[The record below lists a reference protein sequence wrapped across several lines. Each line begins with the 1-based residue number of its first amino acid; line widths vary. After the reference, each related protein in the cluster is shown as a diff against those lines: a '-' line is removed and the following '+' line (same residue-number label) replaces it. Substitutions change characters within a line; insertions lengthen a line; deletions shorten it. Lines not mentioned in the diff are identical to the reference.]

1 MRLPGPFEIT
11 RVVDMSGSFRAPEF
25 LLPDATPE
33 AFAQTRVSKD
43 ARFVD
48 VAGHQLIMSH
58 HSLIVR
64 TPRNVI
70 LVDTC
75 VGHHKDRPMLPE
87 WHQRTDG
94 PYLANLAA
102 AGLAPEQITHVLCTH
117 LHADHVG
124 WNTKLLSGR
133 WVPTFPKAKYVMHK
147 TEIEHWEHVRRTS
160 NDAANHRSWDD
171 SVQPIL
177 DAKQAMIVAGDY
189 EIEPGVR
196 LMPAPGHT
204 PGNIVLVLDDGKARA
219 YLVGDTIHH
228 PVQIERPQWSSRF
241 CADAAQSRRTRTQFL
256 GDVADTG
263 AWVIPAHFAPPTAVQ
278 VVADG
283 HGFWFKTAAL

>member
-11 RVVDMSGSFRAPEF
+11 RVVDLIFPFRVPDF
-25 LLPDATPE
+25 LFPDATPE

-43 ARFVD
+43 VRFVD
-48 VAGHQLIMSH
+48 VANTRLIMSF

-64 TPRNVI
+64 TKRNII

-75 VGHHKDRPMLPE
+75 VGNHKDRPALPE
-87 WHQRTDG
+87 WHQRNDG
-94 PYLANLAA
+94 DFITNLAA

-124 WNTKLLSGR
+124 WNTKLLNGR
-133 WVPTFPKAKYVMHK
+133 WVPTFPNAKYVMHTK
-147 TEIEHWEHVRRTS
+147 EVEHAEYAHRTEPKRH
-160 NDAANHRSWDD
+160 NSWDD

-177 DAKQAMIVAGDY
+177 DAKQALIVAGDY
-189 EIEPGVR
+189 EIEPGVH

-204 PGNIVLVLDDGKARA
+204 PGNIVLVLDDGKQRA

-241 CADAAQSRRTRTQFL
+241 CWDAALSRQTRTKFL
-256 GDVADTG
+256 ADVADTG
-263 AWVIPAHFAPPTAVQ
+263 AWVIPAHFAPPSAIQ
-278 VVADG
+278 VVADAN
-283 HGFWFKTAAL
+283 GFWFKTASS

>member
-1 MRLPGPFEIT
+1 VRLPGPFVVT
-11 RVVDMSGSFRAPEF
+11 RVVDLFHPFREPQF

-33 AFAQTRVSKD
+33 AFAETRVSKD
-43 ARFVD
+43 TRFVD
-48 VAGHQLIMSH
+48 VANCKLIMSF

-75 VGHHKDRPMLPE
+75 VGNHKERPLLPE

-94 PYLANLAA
+94 EYIKNLAA
-102 AGLAPEQITHVLCTH
+102 DGLTPADITHVLCTH

-124 WNTKLLSGR
+124 WNTKLLNGR
-133 WVPTFPKAKYVMHK
+133 WVPTFPNAKYIIHK
-147 TEIEHWEHVRRTS
+147 AEFAHAE
-160 NDAANHRSWDD
+160 AAARDPATRHASWDD
-171 SVQPIL
+171 SVQPVI
-177 DAKQAMIVAGDY
+177 DAKQVVLVDGDH

-204 PGNIVLVLDDGKARA
+204 PGNIVLVLDDGKQRA

-228 PVQIERPQWSSRF
+228 PVQIERPHWSSRF
-241 CADAAQSRRTRTQFL
+241 CFDPAQSALTRAKFL
-256 GDVADTG
+256 GQVAETG
-263 AWVIPAHFAPPTAVQ
+263 AWVIPAHFAPPCAVQ

-283 HGFWFKTAAL
+283 AGFWFKTAAE